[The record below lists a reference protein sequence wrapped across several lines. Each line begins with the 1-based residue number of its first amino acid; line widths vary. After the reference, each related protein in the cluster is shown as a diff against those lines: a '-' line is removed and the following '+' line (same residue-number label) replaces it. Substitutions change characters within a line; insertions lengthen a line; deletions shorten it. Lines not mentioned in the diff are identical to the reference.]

1 MQEVKRKYL
10 TGVKLQGEFDRF
22 AKKTIKYVIRNVL
35 RDYIRNKD
43 RIYEVSIEEMDE
55 LEAPDW
61 ISDYE
66 KIPVLIG
73 STVFPFYDEQ
83 VADSFEHLK
92 KRHREVI
99 EKAYILDMPI
109 EMIAELMDLE
119 GKTIKNYL
127 SEARGILKK
136 YTRGM
141 S

>member
-1 MQEVKRKYL
+1 
-10 TGVKLQGEFDRF
+10 
-22 AKKTIKYVIRNVL
+22 
-35 RDYIRNKD
+35 
-43 RIYEVSIEEMDE
+43 MDE

>member
-99 EKAYILDMPI
+99 ENA
-109 EMIAELMDLE
+109 
-119 GKTIKNYL
+119 
-127 SEARGILKK
+127 
-136 YTRGM
+136 
-141 S
+141 